1 MSRSLIGTSNGLVSF
16 TDLSNSVGLRLK
28 NPRFY
33 CFLNTAVNTVV
44 SNEALMAKIL
54 NDDTFKVWG
63 ESILFSH
70 DPNFIMGV
78 QRSTRDVL
86 HSLNALKSNSIR
98 CTEIHGEN
106 CFHTVK
112 QQI

>member
-63 ESILFSH
+63 KAYFSLMTLILLWGF
-70 DPNFIMGV
+70 
-78 QRSTRDVL
+78 REVL
-86 HSLNALKSNSIR
+86 GMFYIPLTH
-98 CTEIHGEN
+98 
-106 CFHTVK
+106 
-112 QQI
+112 